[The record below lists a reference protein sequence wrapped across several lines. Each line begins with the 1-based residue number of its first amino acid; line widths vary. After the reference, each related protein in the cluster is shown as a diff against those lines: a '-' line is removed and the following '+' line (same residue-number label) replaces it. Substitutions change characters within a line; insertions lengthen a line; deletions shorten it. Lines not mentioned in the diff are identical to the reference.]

1 MDPTARQI
9 WLGML
14 LITAS
19 SVVFSTAGLF
29 TRLIDLDA
37 WTMLFWRGLFA
48 GLFIAGFLFWREGRG
63 AIAALRAIGR
73 DGVLVT
79 VCSALATVCFI
90 NALKLTSVADVLVI
104 GATAPFLTAALAW
117 AFIGERED
125 LVTLLAS
132 LVAVL
137 GVVVM
142 VGAAL
147 EEGRLLGDLLALG
160 MTGFLSLM
168 MVILRKRRSIDMV
181 PATGLSAF
189 LCALI
194 VLPFAHPVA
203 VDGMNFVLLVLFGS
217 VQFGLG
223 LLLLTLGSRLI
234 SATRTALISVLDTP
248 LAPLWVWLAFGEV
261 PAAATLAGGAI
272 VMVAVVGDMLLP
284 RRHLLLTRGA
294 WG

>member
-1 MDPTARQI
+1 MKAPLSRV

-14 LITAS
+14 LIAAS
-19 SVVFSTAGLF
+19 SLVFSTAGLF

-37 WTMLFWRGLFA
+37 WTMLFWRGLFG
-48 GLFIAGFLFWREGRG
+48 GLFIAGFVVWRDGRC
-63 AIAALRAIGR
+63 ALAALRAIGR
-73 DGVLVT
+73 DGLMVAL
-79 VCSALATVCFI
+79 CSALATVCFL
-90 NALKLTSVADVLVI
+90 NALRLTSVADVLVI
-104 GATAPFLTAALAW
+104 GATAPFVTAAMAW
-117 AFIGERED
+117 VFIGERED
-125 LVTLLAS
+125 LMTLLAS

-147 EEGRLLGDLLALG
+147 AEGRLLGNLLALA

-168 MVILRKRRSIDMV
+168 MVILRKCRGVDMV

-189 LCALI
+189 LCAAI
-194 VLPFAHPVA
+194 VLPFANPA
-203 VDGMNFVLLVLFGS
+203 SAEGMNFVLLVLFGS

-223 LLLLTLGSRLI
+223 LILLALGGRLV
-234 SATRTALISVLDTP
+234 SATRTALISILDTP

-272 VMVAVVGDMLLP
+272 VMVAVLGDMLLT
-284 RRHLLLTRGA
+284 RRHLLLTRGVRR
-294 WG
+294 